1 MAFFQHLILSVA
13 SVHLSELAPQQEQRN
28 GAQEVDDG
36 KAGDPVGLQHPLLR
50 RTREEYLAFVQ
61 HHFSSGLAGYT
72 CLMAH
77 PDSSNCGALYLS
89 AVLVSYCTFAAGL
102 TSANDLLVSS
112 LHDRDSS
119 YDHQFIPFVHGLR
132 IIYTSFAPEVLFA
145 GLMAPLGPSGKRA
158 PPEPKLPV
166 CVRDGFKRIDWEPAR
181 SRLREII
188 DRNPNDE
195 GTAPCLGAL
204 DDLAAI

>member
-1 MAFFQHLILSVA
+1 
-13 SVHLSELAPQQEQRN
+13 
-28 GAQEVDDG
+28 
-36 KAGDPVGLQHPLLR
+36 
-50 RTREEYLAFVQ
+50 
-61 HHFSSGLAGYT
+61 
-72 CLMAH
+72 MAH
-77 PDSSNCGALYLS
+77 PDSPNCSALYLS

-119 YDHQFIPFVHGLR
+119 DDHQFTPFDHSLR
-132 IIYTSFAPEVLFA
+132 IICTSFTPEVLFA

-166 CVRDGFKRIDWEPAR
+166 CVRYGFKRIDWEPAR

-204 DDLAAI
+204 DDLAAICAANYGCGPDGSYHGEFTTNSSLAGCIESEATFSVAVGTFGDGASTWLQGWENWFPESRS